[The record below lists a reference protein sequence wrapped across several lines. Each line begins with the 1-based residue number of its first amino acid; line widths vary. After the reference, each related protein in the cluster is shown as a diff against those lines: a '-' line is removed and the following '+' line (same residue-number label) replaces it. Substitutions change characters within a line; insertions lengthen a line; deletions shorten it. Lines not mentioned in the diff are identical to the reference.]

1 MTAIEGGLV
10 VSCQAPEGHPL
21 RDPHTI
27 ALLARCAELGGAA
40 GLRVNGPEDVRA
52 VKAATALPVIGLA
65 KVPRPHARPL
75 ITPTFALCE
84 ALVRAG
90 ADMVALEVTAEAEP
104 AAGDLPSLVER
115 VWRELGVPVMADVS
129 TAEEGLLAWNRGAA
143 LISTTLAGYTPYT
156 TPTPTDPAI
165 TLRPFTPATDFAVA
179 STPATADPTVHPGT
193 SSAKPT
199 AHPGT
204 GSAKTTAHPG
214 TGSAKT
220 TAHPGTGC
228 TGCAESAARPSTGS
242 GRPGPGLPHEPDLA
256 LVGELAAL
264 GVRTVAEGRLRT
276 DAHVAEAFARGAW
289 SVVIGAAITDPLALT
304 RHLAAAT
311 PRASR

>member
-1 MTAIEGGLV
+1 MDVVTAIEGGLV

-52 VKAATALPVIGLA
+52 VKAVTGLPLIGLA

-84 ALVRAG
+84 SLVRAG

-104 AAGDLPSLVER
+104 EAGDLPFLVER
-115 VWRELGVPVMADVS
+115 VWKELGLPVMADVS

-156 TPTPTDPAI
+156 APTPALLADPTLHGAQTLAGDPAVTRSSTTTDPAAP
-165 TLRPFTPATDFAVA
+165 LRAAA
-179 STPATADPTVHPGT
+179 ANST
-193 SSAKPT
+193 S
-199 AHPGT
+199 
-204 GSAKTTAHPG
+204 
-214 TGSAKT
+214 
-220 TAHPGTGC
+220 
-228 TGCAESAARPSTGS
+228 
-242 GRPGPGLPHEPDLA
+242 RPGARAAPRPGLLHEPDLD

-304 RHLAAAT
+304 RHLTAAT
-311 PRASR
+311 PGASR

>member
-1 MTAIEGGLV
+1 MDVVTAIEGGLV

-21 RDPHTI
+21 RDPRTI

-52 VKAATALPVIGLA
+52 VKAVTGLPLIGLA
-65 KVPRPHARPL
+65 KVPRPHSRPL

-84 ALVRAG
+84 SLVRAG

-104 AAGDLPSLVER
+104 EAGDLPSLVER
-115 VWRELGVPVMADVS
+115 VWKELGVPVMADVS

-156 TPTPTDPAI
+156 VPAPPADPTLHGAHALAGAPSALDSALALAGDPAVTWSSTTTDPAVP
-165 TLRPFTPATDFAVA
+165 LRAAAADFT
-179 STPATADPTVHPGT
+179 SR
-193 SSAKPT
+193 
-199 AHPGT
+199 PGT
-204 GSAKTTAHPG
+204 G
-214 TGSAKT
+214 
-220 TAHPGTGC
+220 
-228 TGCAESAARPSTGS
+228 AAPR
-242 GRPGPGLPHEPDLA
+242 PGLPHEPDLD

-304 RHLAAAT
+304 RHLTAAT

>member
-1 MTAIEGGLV
+1 MDVVTAIEGGLV

-21 RDPHTI
+21 RDPDTI
-27 ALLARCAELGGAA
+27 ALLARCAELGGAT

-52 VKAATALPVIGLA
+52 VKAATDLPLIGLA

-104 AAGDLPSLVER
+104 TAGDLPSLVER

-143 LISTTLAGYTPYT
+143 LISTTLSGYTPYT
-156 TPTPTDPAI
+156 TPAAAVDPAAL
-165 TLRPFTPATDFAVA
+165 LRPDATDSA
-179 STPATADPTVHPGT
+179 SRA
-193 SSAKPT
+193 
-199 AHPGT
+199 GT
-204 GSAKTTAHPG
+204 GSAP
-214 TGSAKT
+214 
-220 TAHPGTGC
+220 
-228 TGCAESAARPSTGS
+228 
-242 GRPGPGLPHEPDLA
+242 RPGLSFEPDLD

-304 RHLAAAT
+304 RHLTAAT
-311 PRASR
+311 PRGSSR

>member
-1 MTAIEGGLV
+1 MDVVTAIEGGLV

-115 VWRELGVPVMADVS
+115 VWRDLGVPVMADVS

-156 TPTPTDPAI
+156 TPTDPAI
-165 TLRPFTPATDFAVA
+165 TLQPFTPATDLAAA
-179 STPATADPTVHPGT
+179 STPAAADPTTHPGT

-199 AHPGT
+199 AHPG
-204 GSAKTTAHPG
+204 
-214 TGSAKT
+214 
-220 TAHPGTGC
+220 

-242 GRPGPGLPHEPDLA
+242 GRPGPRLPHEPDLA

>member
-1 MTAIEGGLV
+1 MDVVTAIEGGLV

-21 RDPHTI
+21 RDPRTI

-52 VKAATALPVIGLA
+52 VKAVTGLPLIGLA

-90 ADMVALEVTAEAEP
+90 ADVVALEVTAEAEP
-104 AAGDLPSLVER
+104 EAGDLPSLVER
-115 VWRELGVPVMADVS
+115 VWKELGVPVMADVS
-129 TAEEGLLAWNRGAA
+129 TAEEGLLAWSRGAA
-143 LISTTLAGYTPYT
+143 LISTTLSGYTPYT
-156 TPTPTDPAI
+156 APAPTLDSTPAPVGNPAATPTPTARDTVPAPSSTTTDPAV
-165 TLRPFTPATDFAVA
+165 TRSSPTDPAVTRSSTTTDPAAPLRAAAD
-179 STPATADPTVHPGT
+179 ST
-193 SSAKPT
+193 SR
-199 AHPGT
+199 PGT
-204 GSAKTTAHPG
+204 G
-214 TGSAKT
+214 
-220 TAHPGTGC
+220 
-228 TGCAESAARPSTGS
+228 AAPR
-242 GRPGPGLPHEPDLA
+242 PGLPHEPDLD

-304 RHLAAAT
+304 RHLTAAT

>member
-1 MTAIEGGLV
+1 MDVVTAIEGGLV

-52 VKAATALPVIGLA
+52 VKAVTDLPLIGLA

-84 ALVRAG
+84 SLVRAG
-90 ADMVALEVTAEAEP
+90 ADIVALEVTAEAEP
-104 AAGDLPSLVER
+104 EAGDLPSLVER

-156 TPTPTDPAI
+156 APAPPAAPTS
-165 TLRPFTPATDFAVA
+165 R
-179 STPATADPTVHPGT
+179 
-193 SSAKPT
+193 
-199 AHPGT
+199 PGT
-204 GSAKTTAHPG
+204 GSAP
-214 TGSAKT
+214 
-220 TAHPGTGC
+220 
-228 TGCAESAARPSTGS
+228 R
-242 GRPGPGLPHEPDLA
+242 PGLPHEPDLD

-276 DAHVAEAFARGAW
+276 DAHVADAFARGAW

-304 RHLAAAT
+304 RHLTAAT

>member
-1 MTAIEGGLV
+1 MDVVTAIEGGLV

-52 VKAATALPVIGLA
+52 VKAATDLPLIGLA
-65 KVPRPHARPL
+65 KVPRPNVRPL

-84 ALVRAG
+84 SLVRAG

-115 VWRELGVPVMADVS
+115 VWKELGVPVMADVS

-143 LISTTLAGYTPYT
+143 LISTTLSGYTPYT
-156 TPTPTDPAI
+156 APAAPAVGDSATDPALP
-165 TLRPFTPATDFAVA
+165 LRADAADSA
-179 STPATADPTVHPGT
+179 SR
-193 SSAKPT
+193 
-199 AHPGT
+199 PGT
-204 GSAKTTAHPG
+204 GSAP
-214 TGSAKT
+214 
-220 TAHPGTGC
+220 
-228 TGCAESAARPSTGS
+228 
-242 GRPGPGLPHEPDLA
+242 RPGVPYEPDLD
-256 LVGELAAL
+256 LVGQLAAL

-304 RHLAAAT
+304 RHLTAAT